1 MRVLERLLLLC
12 LLAVSQ
18 VWVQGAAAQRPMTV
32 DDVLAL
38 KQVSDPQMAPDGSM
52 VAYVVSTADAT
63 AGRWTS
69 DLWLVTPPNRA
80 GAGTARQ
87 LTFQPGRDFSPRWS
101 PDGRWLAFL
110 SMRGDVMRPQIHLL
124 PIAGGEARALTEEP
138 QGVQRFAWAGDGQ
151 RLYYLAA
158 EPPPKPDP
166 RSGQVQVEDEERP
179 PARLWQVAVATGEK
193 TRVLAGDFHLADFA
207 ISPDGNFILY
217 AAAPTAYF
225 NDWPRTELFLV
236 QADGAVPARQLT
248 RNGWGESDF
257 AWRPDGTGFLF
268 LSEADAA
275 FAQRVPQGALFYFD
289 LGRLEVRALLAD
301 FPGAVEQGEWLDNE
315 TLLLVAGRGVE
326 QHLYRLEFR
335 TGKLEAV
342 TTGAAV
348 DAGLSFSRAAQRI
361 AFARSTPARPAD
373 IWLHEVGGE
382 THALTDHNP
391 KVRELALGRY
401 EVFRWKA
408 SDGVEVE
415 GILYTPAGR
424 GPWPLVTLIH
434 GGPAAAEIA
443 NFAASSGRPVH
454 LLTALGCA
462 MFLPNYR
469 GSTNYGAAFAAR
481 SVGDRNG
488 RDAQD
493 IEEGIDAL
501 IARGVADPQRLALMG
516 WSAGGVLTNWL
527 IANNPRYRAAST
539 GAGVADWTFQYFL
552 SDYTFGSDYYL
563 GGTPWEKQAFYWE
576 RSPLRLAAQVRT
588 PTLVHSGANDERV
601 PIAHTRA
608 WYRALK
614 AFGVPTRFVVY
625 GGEPHVLQQLAHQ
638 RRKMEEDLAWFRRY
652 LLGAP

>member
-1 MRVLERLLLLC
+1 MRVVQRLSFSCLLLF
-12 LLAVSQ
+12 LLWAQ
-18 VWVQGAAAQRPMTV
+18 TTAAERPMTV
-32 DDVLAL
+32 EDVLAL
-38 KQVSDPQMAPDGSM
+38 KQVSDPQMAPDGSA
-52 VAYVVSTADAT
+52 VAYVVSIADAG

-69 DLWLVTPPNRA
+69 DLWLVTRPKQA
-80 GAGTARQ
+80 SAGTPRQ

-101 PDGRWLAFL
+101 PDSRWLAFL
-110 SMRGDVMRPQIHLL
+110 SVRGEGTRAQIYLL
-124 PIAGGEARALTEEP
+124 PIAGGEARALTQEP
-138 QGVQRFAWAGDGQ
+138 QGVQRFAWARDGQ
-151 RLYYLAA
+151 SLYYLAV

-166 RSGQVQVEDEERP
+166 QAGQVQVEDEGRA

-193 TRVLAGDFHLADFA
+193 RRVLAGDFHISDFA
-207 ISPDGNFILY
+207 LSPDGNFILY
-217 AAAPTAYF
+217 AAAPTSYF

-248 RNGWGESDF
+248 RNGWGEADF
-257 AWRPDGTGFLF
+257 VWRPDSTGFLF
-268 LSEADAA
+268 LSEAEAA
-275 FAQRVPQGALFYFD
+275 FSQRVPQSALFYFD
-289 LGRLEVRALLAD
+289 LARFEVRGLLPD
-301 FPGAVEQGEWLDNE
+301 FPGAVEQADWLDNE
-315 TLLLVAGRGVE
+315 TVLLVAGHGVA
-326 QHLYRLEFR
+326 QHLYRLAFR
-335 TGKLEAV
+335 SGKLEAV
-342 TTGAAV
+342 TSGAAV
-348 DAGLSFSRAAQRI
+348 DAGLSFSRATQRI
-361 AFARSTPARPAD
+361 AFTRSTPERPAD

-382 THALTDHNP
+382 PRALTDHNP
-391 KVRELALGRY
+391 QVRELALGRY
-401 EVFRWKA
+401 QVVRWKA
-408 SDGVEVE
+408 SDDVEVE
-415 GILYTPAGR
+415 GIVYTPGGP

-434 GGPAAAEIA
+434 GGPAAAEMA
-443 NFAASSGRPVH
+443 NFAASAGRPVH

-462 MFLPNYR
+462 VFLPNYR

-501 IARGVADPQRLALMG
+501 IARSIADPKRLALMG

-563 GGTPWEKQAFYWE
+563 GGTPWEKQGFYWE

-614 AFGVPTRFVVY
+614 AFGVATRFVVY
-625 GGEPHVLQQLAHQ
+625 GGEPHTLQQLAHQ
-638 RRKMEEDLAWFRRY
+638 RRKLEEDLTWFRQY
-652 LLGAP
+652 LLGR